1 MKCSFLVV
9 VSFAL
14 LLAAHAQHVGIN
26 TNQPNRPLTIK
37 GTGDNVELLSFVDRA
52 DSTRFHIN
60 LAANGLNFARSGVKE
75 HSLFLDNLGNVGIG
89 TSAPFSALHVNQPF
103 INSIISMFQ
112 NQGGYAS
119 ILTFNGTTYSS
130 LGIDNVGGFV
140 GTVYNNASF
149 RVQTGAIDR
158 IFVSGDKGH
167 VGIGTSSPGFPL
179 HVSQHE
185 SNSVVAFFRNLRDAA
200 SIVVHNGTTY
210 ASLGTDNAGGFVG
223 GMYNNEPFRI
233 ITGGADRLYVSE
245 GGYVG
250 IGTINPLGRLH
261 VRHQFSQ
268 VAVMESQAASGY
280 LLVRTPTMAMELG
293 ADANGGYLGTLTNTD
308 VRFQTSKDDRMI
320 IKNAN
325 GHVGIGTMNPTSRL
339 HVSSTGASLGNFETT
354 AADATLSVKS
364 NNHQVDVGANA
375 TGGFV
380 GTLTASDL
388 SLHTNYLNRLV
399 IKHSTGRIGIGTADP
414 QRQLHVAGDALF
426 TDGIY
431 LPTAGGTAASLNHY
445 EEATISSNIF
455 NGASVYHSNYNYRVV
470 RTGRQVTITLPR
482 EVVNM
487 SITPVNELVLNG
499 LPARFRPANDAVRQ
513 TISVLVNGTPAT
525 GLLLIKTD
533 GSMGIRANVAN
544 PNASWFSVV
553 NGGFYACTLS
563 YVL

>member
-9 VSFAL
+9 ASFAL
-14 LLAAHAQHVGIN
+14 LSAAHAQHVGIN

-37 GTGDNVELLSFVDRA
+37 GTGNNVELISFVDRA

-60 LAANGLNFARSGVKE
+60 LAAKGLNFVRTGIKDYL
-75 HSLFLDNLGNVGIG
+75 LFLDSLGNVGIG
-89 TSAPFSALHVNQPF
+89 TSSPGSPLHVSHRGV
-103 INSIISMFQ
+103 NSVISTFS
-112 NQGGYAS
+112 NLGGYAS
-119 ILTFNGTTYSS
+119 IITHNETTYST
-130 LGIDNVGGFV
+130 LGADFYGGFV
-140 GTVYNNASF
+140 GTAGNNAAF
-149 RVQTGAIDR
+149 RIQTSAVDR
-158 IFVSGDKGH
+158 IVVSGDKGH

-179 HVSQHE
+179 QVSQQD
-185 SNSVVAFFRNLRDAA
+185 SNSVVAFFRNLKDAA

-250 IGTINPLGRLH
+250 IGTIHPLGRLH

-320 IKNAN
+320 IKNAT
-325 GHVGIGTMNPTSRL
+325 GHVGIGTMNPTAQL
-339 HVSSTGASLGNFETT
+339 HVSSTGTSLGYFETT
-354 AADATLSVKS
+354 AANATLSVKS
-364 NNHQVDVGANA
+364 NDHQVDVGANA
-375 TGGFV
+375 GGGLV
-380 GTLTASDL
+380 GTLSASDL

-399 IKHSTGRIGIGTADP
+399 IKHSTGRVGIGTADP

-455 NGASVYHSNYNYRVV
+455 NGANVYHSNYNYRVV

-482 EVVNM
+482 DVVNM
-487 SITPVNELVLNG
+487 SITPVSELVLNG